1 MITSFRNPLV
11 KRIKKLKQKKY
22 RQREG
27 AFFVEGIR
35 VVLTAIERGAPLET
49 IVVAPE
55 LLTSD
60 VGWEAVAAQREQGV
74 EVREVSGDVFE
85 SFAER
90 DNPVGLG
97 AIVGVRLRDLDELP
111 AGPGDVFAAVV
122 DVGDPGN
129 LGTIVR
135 TLDGVGAAGLIL
147 VGQTT
152 DPFHPTAVKASMG
165 ALFNVPVAEAATVD
179 ALWRWAEARGVHTV
193 ATSAHAQEVYWDA
206 AYDLPALL
214 LLGSEGEGLPAEV
227 MEAAELAVTIPMY
240 GASSSLNLAVAAG
253 LLLYEVRRR
262 IERNKIGSG

>member
-11 KRIKKLKQKKY
+11 KRIKKLKRKKY

-35 VVLTAIERGAPLET
+35 VVLTAIERGAPLDT

-55 LLTSD
+55 LLTSE
-60 VGWEAVAAQREQGV
+60 VALEAVAAQREQGTN
-74 EVREVSGDVFE
+74 VREVSGEVFA
-85 SFAER
+85 SVAER
-90 DNPVGLG
+90 ENAVGLG
-97 AIVGVRLRDLDELP
+97 AIIAVRLRDLASLP
-111 AGPGDVFAAVV
+111 AGANDVFAALF

-165 ALFNVPVAEAATVD
+165 ALFNVPVAEVETVD
-179 ALWRWAEARGVHTV
+179 AVWRWAAERSVHTV
-193 ATSAHAQEVYWDA
+193 ATSAHARQVYWDA
-206 AYDLPALL
+206 AYELPTLL
-214 LLGSEGEGLPAEV
+214 LLGSEGEGLPVEV
-227 MEAAELAVTIPMY
+227 MDRAEMAVTIPMV

-253 LLLYEVRRR
+253 LLLYEVRRQMATV
-262 IERNKIGSG
+262 

>member
-27 AFFVEGIR
+27 AFFVEGVR
-35 VVLTAIERGAPLET
+35 VVLSALERGAPVET

-55 LLTSD
+55 LLTSQ
-60 VGWEAVAAQREQGV
+60 VAWEAVAAQQAQGA
-74 EVREVSGDVFE
+74 EVREVSGEVFE

-97 AIVGVRLRDLDELP
+97 AIVGVRLRDLDALP
-111 AGPGDVFAAVV
+111 AGPGDIFAALF

-129 LGTIVR
+129 LGTVVR

-165 ALFNVPVAEAATVD
+165 ALFNVPVAEAETIEPV
-179 ALWRWAEARGVHTV
+179 WHWAEDRGLHTV
-193 ATSAHAQEVYWDA
+193 ATSAHAQEPYWDA
-206 AYDLPALL
+206 VYELPALL

-227 MEAAELAVTIPMY
+227 LAEAEQAVTIPMY

-253 LLLYEVRRR
+253 LLLYEVRRQ
-262 IERNKIGSG
+262 IELDERGSG

>member
-27 AFFVEGIR
+27 AFFIEGIR
-35 VVLTAIERGAPLET
+35 VVLSALERGAPVEAL
-49 IVVAPE
+49 VVAPE

-60 VGWEAVAAQREQGV
+60 VAWEAVAEQRAQGV
-74 EVREVSGDVFE
+74 EVREVSGEVFE

-97 AIVGVRLRDLDELP
+97 AIVGVRLRDLASLP
-111 AGPGDVFAAVV
+111 AGPEDVFAALF

-152 DPFHPTAVKASMG
+152 DPFHPTSVKASMG
-165 ALFNVPVAEAATVD
+165 ALFNVPVAEAETVE
-179 ALWRWAEARGVHTV
+179 AMWRWAEGRGVHTV
-193 ATSAHAQEVYWDA
+193 ATSAHARQVYWDA
-206 AYDLPALL
+206 AYALPALL
-214 LLGSEGEGLPAEV
+214 LLGSEGEGLPADV
-227 MEAAELAVTIPMY
+227 MERAEQTVTIPMV

-253 LLLYEVRRR
+253 LLLYEVRRQ
-262 IERNKIGSG
+262 IQRNK

>member
-27 AFFVEGIR
+27 AFFIEGIR
-35 VVLTAIERGAPLET
+35 VVLTAIERKAPLEI
-49 IVVAPE
+49 IVVAPD

-60 VGWEAVAAQREQGV
+60 VAWETLSAQREQGI
-74 EVREVSGDVFE
+74 EVREVSGEVFE

-97 AIVGVRLRDLDELP
+97 AVVGVRLRDLEKLA
-111 AGPGDVFAAVV
+111 AGPDDVFAALF

-165 ALFNVPVAEAATVD
+165 ALFNVPVAEAETVE
-179 ALWRWAEARGVHTV
+179 AVWRWAEARGVHTV
-193 ATSAHAQEVYWDA
+193 ATSAHARQPYWDA
-206 AYDLPALL
+206 AYALPALL

-227 MEAAELAVTIPMY
+227 METAELAVTIPMV
-240 GASSSLNLAVAAG
+240 GAASSLNLAVAAG
-253 LLLYEVRRR
+253 LLLYEVRRQ
-262 IERNKIGSG
+262 IERNK

>member
-35 VVLTAIERGAPLET
+35 VVLSAVERGAPLET

-60 VGWEAVAAQREQGV
+60 VAWEAVAGQQEQGV
-74 EVREVSGDVFE
+74 AVREVSAEVFE

-97 AIVGVRLRDLDELP
+97 AIVGVSLRDLASLP
-111 AGPGDVFAAVV
+111 AGPGAIFAALF

-135 TLDGVGAAGLIL
+135 TLDGMGAAGLIL

-165 ALFNVPVAEAATVD
+165 ALFNVPVAEAETAEAV
-179 ALWRWAEARGVHTV
+179 WRWAKERDVHTV
-193 ATSAHAQEVYWDA
+193 ATSAHARQAYWDA
-206 AYDLPALL
+206 AYAWPALL
-214 LLGSEGEGLPAEV
+214 LLGGEGEGLPADV
-227 MEAAELAVTIPMY
+227 MEAAEQAVTIPMY

-262 IERNKIGSG
+262 MERG